1 MELIAKQ
8 ERSKKR
14 VKLIL
19 QTAESILLRDGL
31 EAITI
36 ANIAKY
42 SGLKRTSTY
51 KFFPTTDSLKAM
63 MIKGYYFKDC
73 ENVFREELTPL
84 ETNQVSVIVL
94 KTVEVMYK
102 FFRSSK
108 AAQLIILKNTVS
120 PPMSSESMHGLASSI
135 EYFIDNNIELPGMY
149 NKSGVYRVLTQLI
162 LSVFALNAKENG
174 ELNEVGRIEAHRAG
188 LSYLLNWINQS
199 S

>member
-63 MIKGYYFKDC
+63 MIKGYFKDC

-120 PPMSSESMHGLASSI
+120 PPMSSESMQGLASSI
-135 EYFIDNNIELPGMY
+135 ECFIDNNIELPDMY

>member
-1 MELIAKQ
+1 MEIIAKQ

-31 EAITI
+31 DAITI

-51 KFFPTTDSLKAM
+51 KFFPTTDSLKSM
-63 MIKGYYFKDC
+63 MIKGYLKDC
-73 ENVFREELTPL
+73 ENIFRGEVTSI

-94 KTVEVMYK
+94 KTVEVIYE
-102 FFRSSK
+102 FFISSK

-120 PPMSSESMHGLASSI
+120 PPISSASMHGLASSI
-135 EYFIDNNIELPGMY
+135 EDFVDKNIELPDMY

>member
-1 MELIAKQ
+1 LP
-8 ERSKKR
+8 SKKE
-14 VKLIL
+14 VKKELNL
-19 QTAESILLRDGL
+19 FFKTAESILLRDGL
-31 EAITI
+31 DAITI

-63 MIKGYYFKDC
+63 MIKGYFKDC
-73 ENVFREELTPL
+73 ENVFKEELTPL

-94 KTVEVMYK
+94 RTVEVMYE

-120 PPMSSESMHGLASSI
+120 PPVSSESMHGLASSI
-135 EYFIDNNIELPGMY
+135 EGFIDKNIELPDMY

>member
-31 EAITI
+31 DAITI

-63 MIKGYYFKDC
+63 MIKGYLKDC
-73 ENVFREELTPL
+73 ENIFRGEVTSI

-94 KTVEVMYK
+94 KTVEVIYE
-102 FFRSSK
+102 FFISSK

-120 PPMSSESMHGLASSI
+120 PPISSASMHGLASSI
-135 EYFIDNNIELPGMY
+135 EDFVDKNIELPDMY

>member
-1 MELIAKQ
+1 MEIVAKQ

-14 VKLIL
+14 VKLVL
-19 QTAESILLRDGL
+19 QTAETILLQDGL
-31 EAITI
+31 DAITV

-63 MIKGYYFKDC
+63 MISGYLKDC
-73 ENVFREELTPL
+73 EDIFRSELESI
-84 ETNQVSVIVL
+84 ETKQVSVIVL
-94 KTVEVMYK
+94 KVVEVMYD
-102 FFRSSK
+102 FFISSEP
-108 AAQLIILKNTVS
+108 AQLIILKNTVS
-120 PPMSSESMHGLASSI
+120 PPMSSESIHGLASSI
-135 EYFIDNNIELPGMY
+135 EDFIDKNIDLPDMF

-162 LSVFALNAKENG
+162 LSVFSLNAKESG

-188 LSYLLNWINQS
+188 LSYLLNWVNQS

>member
-1 MELIAKQ
+1 MEIVAKQ
-8 ERSKKR
+8 ERSKRR

-19 QTAESILLRDGL
+19 QTAETILLKDGL
-31 EAITI
+31 DAITV

-63 MIKGYYFKDC
+63 MISGYLKDC
-73 ENVFREELTPL
+73 EELFRSELASI
-84 ETNQVSVIVL
+84 ETKQVSVIVL
-94 KTVEVMYK
+94 KVVEVMYD
-102 FFRSSK
+102 FFISSE
-108 AAQLIILKNTVS
+108 AARLIILKNTVS
-120 PPMSSESMHGLASSI
+120 PPISSESTPGLANSI
-135 EYFIDNNIELPGMY
+135 EDFIDKNIDLPDMY

-162 LSVFALNAKENG
+162 LSVFSLNAKESG

-188 LSYLLNWINQS
+188 LSYLLNWVNQS

>member
-1 MELIAKQ
+1 MEIVAKQ

-19 QTAESILLRDGL
+19 QTAETILLKDGL
-31 EAITI
+31 DAITV

-63 MIKGYYFKDC
+63 MISGYLKDC
-73 ENVFREELTPL
+73 EELFRSELTSI
-84 ETNQVSVIVL
+84 ETKQVSVIVL
-94 KTVEVMYK
+94 KVVEVMYD
-102 FFRSSK
+102 FFISSE
-108 AAQLIILKNTVS
+108 AARLIILKNTVS
-120 PPMSSESMHGLASSI
+120 PPISSKSIHGLANSI
-135 EYFIDNNIELPGMY
+135 EDFIDKNIDLPDMY

-162 LSVFALNAKENG
+162 LSVFSLNAKESG

-188 LSYLLNWINQS
+188 LSYLLNWVNQS

>member
-14 VKLIL
+14 VILIL

-63 MIKGYYFKDC
+63 MIKGYFKDC

-94 KTVEVMYK
+94 KTVEVMYEY
-102 FFRSSK
+102 FRSSK
-108 AAQLIILKNTVS
+108 PAQLIILKNTVS

-135 EYFIDNNIELPGMY
+135 EYFIDKNIELPDMY

-188 LSYLLNWINQS
+188 LSYLLNWINQGS
-199 S
+199 

>member
-1 MELIAKQ
+1 MEIVAKQ

-19 QTAESILLRDGL
+19 QAAETILLKDGL
-31 EAITI
+31 DAITV

-63 MIKGYYFKDC
+63 MISGYLKDC
-73 ENVFREELTPL
+73 EELFRSELTSI
-84 ETNQVSVIVL
+84 ETKQVSVIVL
-94 KTVEVMYK
+94 KVVEVMYD
-102 FFRSSK
+102 FFISSE
-108 AAQLIILKNTVS
+108 AARLIILKNTVS
-120 PPMSSESMHGLASSI
+120 PPISSESIHGLANSI
-135 EYFIDNNIELPGMY
+135 EDFIDKNIDLPDMY

-162 LSVFALNAKENG
+162 LSVFSLNAKESG

-188 LSYLLNWINQS
+188 LSYLLNWVNQS

>member
-1 MELIAKQ
+1 MEIIAKQ

-31 EAITI
+31 EEITI

-51 KFFPTTDSLKAM
+51 KFFPTTDSLKAL
-63 MIKGYYFKDC
+63 MIKDYLKDC
-73 ENVFREELTPL
+73 ENIFRSEVTSI

-94 KTVEVMYK
+94 RTVEVMYE
-102 FFRSSK
+102 FFISSK

-120 PPMSSESMHGLASSI
+120 PPISSESMHGLARSI
-135 EYFIDNNIELPGMY
+135 EDFVDKNIELPDMY

-188 LSYLLNWINQS
+188 HSYLLNWINQS

>member
-1 MELIAKQ
+1 MEIIAKQ

-31 EAITI
+31 DAITI

-63 MIKGYYFKDC
+63 MIKGYLKDC
-73 ENVFREELTPL
+73 ENIFRGEVTSI

-94 KTVEVMYK
+94 KTVEVIYE
-102 FFRSSK
+102 FFISSK

-120 PPMSSESMHGLASSI
+120 PPISSASMHGLASSI
-135 EYFIDNNIELPGMY
+135 EDFVDKNIELPDMY
-149 NKSGVYRVLTQLI
+149 NKSGVYITYPTYPFGI
-162 LSVFALNAKENG
+162 CT
-174 ELNEVGRIEAHRAG
+174 
-188 LSYLLNWINQS
+188 
-199 S
+199 

>member
-63 MIKGYYFKDC
+63 MIKGYFKDC

-120 PPMSSESMHGLASSI
+120 PPMSSESMHSLASSI

>member
-1 MELIAKQ
+1 MEIVAKQ

-19 QTAESILLRDGL
+19 QTAETILLKDGL
-31 EAITI
+31 DAITV

-63 MIKGYYFKDC
+63 MIGGYLKDC
-73 ENVFREELTPL
+73 EELFRSELESI
-84 ETNQVSVIVL
+84 ETKQVSVIVL
-94 KTVEVMYK
+94 KVVEVMYD
-102 FFRSSK
+102 FFISSE
-108 AAQLIILKNTVS
+108 AARLIILKNTVS
-120 PPMSSESMHGLASSI
+120 PPISSKSIHGLANSI
-135 EYFIDNNIELPGMY
+135 EDFIDKNIDLPDMY

-162 LSVFALNAKENG
+162 LSVFSLNAKESG

-188 LSYLLNWINQS
+188 LSYLLNWVNQS

>member
-1 MELIAKQ
+1 MEIIAKQ

-31 EAITI
+31 DAITI

-51 KFFPTTDSLKAM
+51 KFFPTTDSLKVM
-63 MIKGYYFKDC
+63 MIKGYLKDC
-73 ENVFREELTPL
+73 ENIFRGEVTSI

-94 KTVEVMYK
+94 KTVEVIYE
-102 FFRSSK
+102 FFISSK

-120 PPMSSESMHGLASSI
+120 PPISSASMHGLASSI
-135 EYFIDNNIELPGMY
+135 EDFVDKNIELPDMY

>member
-1 MELIAKQ
+1 MEIVAKQ

-19 QTAESILLRDGL
+19 QTAETILLQDGL
-31 EAITI
+31 DAITV

-63 MIKGYYFKDC
+63 MISGYLKDC
-73 ENVFREELTPL
+73 EDIFRSELESI
-84 ETNQVSVIVL
+84 ETKQVSVIVL
-94 KTVEVMYK
+94 KVVEVMYD
-102 FFRSSK
+102 FFISSE

-120 PPMSSESMHGLASSI
+120 PPMSSESIHGLASSI
-135 EYFIDNNIELPGMY
+135 EDFIDKNIDLPDMF

-162 LSVFALNAKENG
+162 LSVFSLNAKESG

-188 LSYLLNWINQS
+188 LSYLLNWVNQS

>member
-1 MELIAKQ
+1 MEIVAKQ

-19 QTAESILLRDGL
+19 QTAETILLKDGL
-31 EAITI
+31 DAITV

-63 MIKGYYFKDC
+63 MISGYLKDC
-73 ENVFREELTPL
+73 EELFRSELESI
-84 ETNQVSVIVL
+84 ETKHVSVIVL
-94 KTVEVMYK
+94 KVVEVMYD
-102 FFRSSK
+102 FFISAE
-108 AAQLIILKNTVS
+108 AARLIILKNTVS
-120 PPMSSESMHGLASSI
+120 PPISSKSIHGLANSI
-135 EYFIDNNIELPGMY
+135 EDFIDKNIDLPDMY

-162 LSVFALNAKENG
+162 LSVFSLNAKESG

-188 LSYLLNWINQS
+188 LSYLLNWVNQS

>member
-1 MELIAKQ
+1 MEIIAKQ

-31 EAITI
+31 DAITI

-63 MIKGYYFKDC
+63 MIKGYLKDC
-73 ENVFREELTPL
+73 ENIFRGEVTSI

-94 KTVEVMYK
+94 KTVEVIYE
-102 FFRSSK
+102 FFISSK

-120 PPMSSESMHGLASSI
+120 PPISSASMHGLASSI
-135 EYFIDNNIELPGMY
+135 EDFIDKNIELPDMY

>member
-63 MIKGYYFKDC
+63 MIKGYLKEC
-73 ENVFREELTPL
+73 ENIFKEELTPL

-94 KTVEVMYK
+94 
-102 FFRSSK
+102 
-108 AAQLIILKNTVS
+108 I
-120 PPMSSESMHGLASSI
+120 
-135 EYFIDNNIELPGMY
+135 
-149 NKSGVYRVLTQLI
+149 
-162 LSVFALNAKENG
+162 
-174 ELNEVGRIEAHRAG
+174 
-188 LSYLLNWINQS
+188 
-199 S
+199 

>member
-1 MELIAKQ
+1 MEIIAKQ

-31 EAITI
+31 DAITI

-63 MIKGYYFKDC
+63 MIKGYLKDC
-73 ENVFREELTPL
+73 ENIFRGEVTSI

-94 KTVEVMYK
+94 KTVEVIYE
-102 FFRSSK
+102 FFISSK

-120 PPMSSESMHGLASSI
+120 PPISSSSMHGLASSI
-135 EYFIDNNIELPGMY
+135 EDFVDKNIELPDMY

>member
-1 MELIAKQ
+1 
-8 ERSKKR
+8 
-14 VKLIL
+14 
-19 QTAESILLRDGL
+19 
-31 EAITI
+31 
-36 ANIAKY
+36 
-42 SGLKRTSTY
+42 
-51 KFFPTTDSLKAM
+51 M
-63 MIKGYYFKDC
+63 MIKGYLKDC
-73 ENVFREELTPL
+73 ENIFRGEVTSI

-94 KTVEVMYK
+94 KTVEVIYE
-102 FFRSSK
+102 FFISSK

-120 PPMSSESMHGLASSI
+120 PPISSASMHGLASSI
-135 EYFIDNNIELPGMY
+135 EDFVDKNIELPDMY

>member
-63 MIKGYYFKDC
+63 MIKGYFKDC
-73 ENVFREELTPL
+73 ENVFRKELTPL

-120 PPMSSESMHGLASSI
+120 PPMSSESMHDLASSI
-135 EYFIDNNIELPGMY
+135 EYFIDNNIELPDMY

>member
-1 MELIAKQ
+1 MEIVAKQ

-19 QTAESILLRDGL
+19 QTAETILLKDGL
-31 EAITI
+31 DAITV

-63 MIKGYYFKDC
+63 MISGYLKDC
-73 ENVFREELTPL
+73 EELFRSELTSI
-84 ETNQVSVIVL
+84 ETKQVSVIVL
-94 KTVEVMYK
+94 KVVEVMYD
-102 FFRSSK
+102 FFISSE
-108 AAQLIILKNTVS
+108 AARLIILKNTVS
-120 PPMSSESMHGLASSI
+120 PPISSESIHGLANSI
-135 EYFIDNNIELPGMY
+135 EDFIDKNIDLPDMY

-162 LSVFALNAKENG
+162 LSVFSLNAKESG

-188 LSYLLNWINQS
+188 LSYLLNWVNQS

>member
-1 MELIAKQ
+1 MEIIAKQ

-31 EAITI
+31 DAITI

-63 MIKGYYFKDC
+63 MIKGYLKDC
-73 ENVFREELTPL
+73 ENIFRGEVTSI

-94 KTVEVMYK
+94 KTVEVIYE
-102 FFRSSK
+102 FFISSK

-120 PPMSSESMHGLASSI
+120 PPISSAPMHGLASSI
-135 EYFIDNNIELPGMY
+135 EDFVDKNIELPDMY

>member
-1 MELIAKQ
+1 MEIIAKQ

-19 QTAESILLRDGL
+19 QTAESILLTDGL
-31 EAITI
+31 DAITI

-63 MIKGYYFKDC
+63 MIKGYLKDC
-73 ENVFREELTPL
+73 ENIFRGEVTSI

-94 KTVEVMYK
+94 KTVEVIYE
-102 FFRSSK
+102 FFISSK

-120 PPMSSESMHGLASSI
+120 PPISSASMHGLASSI
-135 EYFIDNNIELPGMY
+135 EDFVDKNIELPDMY

>member
-1 MELIAKQ
+1 MEIIAKQ

-31 EAITI
+31 DAITI

-63 MIKGYYFKDC
+63 MIKGYLKDC
-73 ENVFREELTPL
+73 ENIFRGEVTSI

-94 KTVEVMYK
+94 KTVEVIYE
-102 FFRSSK
+102 FFISSK

-120 PPMSSESMHGLASSI
+120 PPISSASMHGLASSI
-135 EYFIDNNIELPGMY
+135 EDFVDKNIKLPDMY

>member
-1 MELIAKQ
+1 MEIIAKQ

-31 EAITI
+31 NAITI

-63 MIKGYYFKDC
+63 MIKGYLKDC
-73 ENVFREELTPL
+73 ENIFRGEVTSI

-94 KTVEVMYK
+94 KTVEVIYE
-102 FFRSSK
+102 FFISSK

-120 PPMSSESMHGLASSI
+120 PPISSASMHGLASSI
-135 EYFIDNNIELPGMY
+135 EDFVDKNIELPDMY

>member
-1 MELIAKQ
+1 MEIVAKQ

-14 VKLIL
+14 VKLVL
-19 QTAESILLRDGL
+19 QTAETILLQDGL
-31 EAITI
+31 DAITV

-63 MIKGYYFKDC
+63 MISGYLKDC
-73 ENVFREELTPL
+73 EDIFRSELESI
-84 ETNQVSVIVL
+84 ETKQVSVIVL
-94 KTVEVMYK
+94 KVVEVMYD
-102 FFRSSK
+102 FFISSE

-120 PPMSSESMHGLASSI
+120 PPMSSESIHGLASSI
-135 EYFIDNNIELPGMY
+135 EDFIDKNIDLPDMF
-149 NKSGVYRVLTQLI
+149 NKSCVYRVLTQLI

-188 LSYLLNWINQS
+188 LTYLLNWINQS

>member
-1 MELIAKQ
+1 MEIIAKQ

-31 EAITI
+31 DAITI

-63 MIKGYYFKDC
+63 MIKGYLKDC
-73 ENVFREELTPL
+73 ENIFRGEITSI

-94 KTVEVMYK
+94 KTVEVIYE
-102 FFRSSK
+102 FFISSK

-120 PPMSSESMHGLASSI
+120 PPISSASMHGLASSI
-135 EYFIDNNIELPGMY
+135 EDFVDKNIELPDMY

>member
-1 MELIAKQ
+1 MEIIAKQ

-31 EAITI
+31 DAITI
-36 ANIAKY
+36 ANVAKY

-63 MIKGYYFKDC
+63 MIKGYLKDC
-73 ENVFREELTPL
+73 ENIFRGEVTSI

-94 KTVEVMYK
+94 KTVEVIYE
-102 FFRSSK
+102 FFISSK

-120 PPMSSESMHGLASSI
+120 PPISSASMHGLASSI
-135 EYFIDNNIELPGMY
+135 EDFVDKNIELPDMY

>member
-63 MIKGYYFKDC
+63 MIKGYFKDC

-120 PPMSSESMHGLASSI
+120 PPMSSESMQGLASSI

>member
-1 MELIAKQ
+1 MEIIAKQ

-31 EAITI
+31 DAITI

-63 MIKGYYFKDC
+63 MIKGYLKDC
-73 ENVFREELTPL
+73 ENIFRGEVTSI

-94 KTVEVMYK
+94 KTVEVIYE
-102 FFRSSK
+102 FFISSK

-120 PPMSSESMHGLASSI
+120 PPISSASMHGLVSSI
-135 EYFIDNNIELPGMY
+135 EDFVDKNIELPDMY

>member
-1 MELIAKQ
+1 
-8 ERSKKR
+8 
-14 VKLIL
+14 
-19 QTAESILLRDGL
+19 
-31 EAITI
+31 
-36 ANIAKY
+36 
-42 SGLKRTSTY
+42 
-51 KFFPTTDSLKAM
+51 M
-63 MIKGYYFKDC
+63 MIKGYFKDC

-135 EYFIDNNIELPGMY
+135 ECFIDNNIELPDMY

>member
-1 MELIAKQ
+1 MEIVAKQ

-19 QTAESILLRDGL
+19 QTAETILLQDGL
-31 EAITI
+31 DAITV

-63 MIKGYYFKDC
+63 MIGGYLKDC
-73 ENVFREELTPL
+73 EDIFRNELESI
-84 ETNQVSVIVL
+84 ETKHVSVIVL
-94 KTVEVMYK
+94 KVVEVMYD
-102 FFRSSK
+102 FFISSE

-120 PPMSSESMHGLASSI
+120 PPMSSESIHGLASSI
-135 EYFIDNNIELPGMY
+135 EDFIDKNIDLPDMF
-149 NKSGVYRVLTQLI
+149 NKSGVYRVLTQLV
-162 LSVFALNAKENG
+162 LSVFSLNAKESG

-188 LSYLLNWINQS
+188 LSYLLNWVNQS